1 MNEHKAITLP
11 NFYKPSELMGIFKN
25 FFSHKGINA
34 SVLCLQ
40 GIYFKSDKVYGN
52 AAWDQLRDENTS
64 ESLTVIVPI
73 SLRNDLQ
80 NGNLISVYGTL
91 DRRVQNNGSI
101 QFLLNVSRIEKVK
114 DIAISEDEV
123 KRAECRRKKGELG
136 YKNVDG
142 ILENKLFAN
151 QRPKVALIY
160 ADTSITN
167 SDFEKGLAAAKSNID
182 FVESRISFANS
193 KALCTLLKTLD
204 NQDYDLI
211 AIIRGGG
218 SGMEKLDDIA
228 VVETLT
234 NLKIGWIYGVGHEK
248 ENLFIRNIADKV
260 IPIPFALGTYFRDTV
275 ESVIQKRN
283 NSRAVLVQEV
293 KKQYEKQIEDS
304 NKKNQELTK
313 QLESLQKQNKEQS
326 EASQKQI
333 AALTK
338 AHEESQKQMKNQAEQ
353 FQKATEEA
361 QKQMKIQAEA
371 SQKQIAALTKAHD
384 EVQKQMKNQAE
395 QFQKTTEEAQKQ
407 AKSQSEAAEK
417 VNKELQ
423 ERLEK
428 QGKVLADMTE
438 QQKKQQ
444 GDFNKNLSQMQE
456 TNKGLQASVTKMTNE
471 LMTAREKISELENQK
486 PSTTGYIVAI
496 VILVILA
503 LIGFMK

>member
-1 MNEHKAITLP
+1 MQDNKAIVPP

-25 FFSHKGINA
+25 FFSHKEINA

-64 ESLTVIVPI
+64 ESLTVIVPV

-101 QFLLNVSRIEKVK
+101 QFLLNVSRIDKVK
-114 DIAISEDEV
+114 DIAVSEDEV
-123 KRAECRRKKGELG
+123 KRAECRRRKGELG
-136 YKNVDG
+136 YKNVDS
-142 ILENKLFAN
+142 ILENKLFVN

-167 SDFEKGLAAAKSNID
+167 SDFEKGLAAAKSSID

-193 KALCTLLKTLD
+193 QALCTLLKSLD
-204 NQDYDLI
+204 SQDYDLI

-218 SGMEKLDDIA
+218 SGIEKLDDIA

-234 NLKIGWIYGVGHEK
+234 NLTTAWIYGVGHEK

-275 ESVIQKRN
+275 ENVIQKRN

-313 QLESLQKQNKEQS
+313 QLESLQKQNKEQA
-326 EASQKQI
+326 ETSQKQI

-338 AHEESQKQMKNQAEQ
+338 AHEESQKQMKNQAKQ
-353 FQKATEEA
+353 FQKA
-361 QKQMKIQAEA
+361 
-371 SQKQIAALTKAHD
+371 
-384 EVQKQMKNQAE
+384 
-395 QFQKTTEEAQKQ
+395 TEEAQKQ

-444 GDFNKNLSQMQE
+444 GDFNKSLSQMQE

-471 LMTAREKISELENQK
+471 LMTARQKISELESQK

-496 VILVILA
+496 VILVILV

>member
-1 MNEHKAITLP
+1 MQDNKAIVPP

-25 FFSHKGINA
+25 FFSHKEINA

-64 ESLTVIVPI
+64 ESLTVIVPV

-101 QFLLNVSRIEKVK
+101 QFLLNVSRIDKVK
-114 DIAISEDEV
+114 DIAVSEDEV
-123 KRAECRRKKGELG
+123 KRAECRRRKGELG
-136 YKNVDG
+136 YKNVDS
-142 ILENKLFAN
+142 ILENKLFVN

-167 SDFEKGLAAAKSNID
+167 SDFEKGLAAAKSSID

-193 KALCTLLKTLD
+193 QALCTLLKSLD
-204 NQDYDLI
+204 SQDYDLI

-218 SGMEKLDDIA
+218 SGIEKLDDIA

-234 NLKIGWIYGVGHEK
+234 NLTTAWIYGVGHEK

-275 ESVIQKRN
+275 ENVIQKRN

-313 QLESLQKQNKEQS
+313 QLESLQKQNKEQA
-326 EASQKQI
+326 ETSQKQT
-333 AALTK
+333 AALTQ

-353 FQKATEEA
+353 FQKA
-361 QKQMKIQAEA
+361 
-371 SQKQIAALTKAHD
+371 
-384 EVQKQMKNQAE
+384 
-395 QFQKTTEEAQKQ
+395 TEEAQKQ

-444 GDFNKNLSQMQE
+444 GDFNKSLSQMQE

-471 LMTAREKISELENQK
+471 LMTARQKISELESQK

-496 VILVILA
+496 VILVILV

>member
-1 MNEHKAITLP
+1 MQDNKAIVPP

-25 FFSHKGINA
+25 FFSHKEINA

-64 ESLTVIVPI
+64 ESLTVIVPV

-101 QFLLNVSRIEKVK
+101 QFLLNVSRIDKVK
-114 DIAISEDEV
+114 DIAVSEDEV
-123 KRAECRRKKGELG
+123 KRAECRRRKGELG
-136 YKNVDG
+136 YKNVDS
-142 ILENKLFAN
+142 ILENKLFVN

-167 SDFEKGLAAAKSNID
+167 SDFEKGLAAAKSSID

-193 KALCTLLKTLD
+193 QALCTLLKSLD
-204 NQDYDLI
+204 SQDYDLI

-218 SGMEKLDDIA
+218 SGIEKLDDIA

-234 NLKIGWIYGVGHEK
+234 NLTTAWIYGVGHEK

-275 ESVIQKRN
+275 ENVIQKRN

-313 QLESLQKQNKEQS
+313 QLESLQKQNKEQA
-326 EASQKQI
+326 ETAQKQI

-353 FQKATEEA
+353 FQKA
-361 QKQMKIQAEA
+361 
-371 SQKQIAALTKAHD
+371 
-384 EVQKQMKNQAE
+384 
-395 QFQKTTEEAQKQ
+395 TEEAQKQ

-444 GDFNKNLSQMQE
+444 GDFNKSLSQMQE

-471 LMTAREKISELENQK
+471 LMTARQKISELESQK

-496 VILVILA
+496 VILVILV

>member
-1 MNEHKAITLP
+1 MQDNKAIVPP

-25 FFSHKGINA
+25 FFSHKEINA

-64 ESLTVIVPI
+64 ESLTVIVPV

-101 QFLLNVSRIEKVK
+101 QFLLNVSRIDKVK
-114 DIAISEDEV
+114 DIAVSEDEV
-123 KRAECRRKKGELG
+123 KRAECRRRKGELG
-136 YKNVDG
+136 YKNVDS
-142 ILENKLFAN
+142 ILENKLFVN

-167 SDFEKGLAAAKSNID
+167 SDFEKGLAAAKSSID

-193 KALCTLLKTLD
+193 QALCTLLKSLD
-204 NQDYDLI
+204 SQDYDLI

-218 SGMEKLDDIA
+218 SGIEKLDDIA

-234 NLKIGWIYGVGHEK
+234 NLTTAWIYGVGHEK

-260 IPIPFALGTYFRDTV
+260 IPILFALGTYFRDTV
-275 ESVIQKRN
+275 ENVIQKRN

-313 QLESLQKQNKEQS
+313 QLESLQKQNKEQA
-326 EASQKQI
+326 ETSQKQI

-353 FQKATEEA
+353 FQKA
-361 QKQMKIQAEA
+361 
-371 SQKQIAALTKAHD
+371 
-384 EVQKQMKNQAE
+384 
-395 QFQKTTEEAQKQ
+395 TEEAQKQ

-444 GDFNKNLSQMQE
+444 GDFNKSLSQMQE

-471 LMTAREKISELENQK
+471 LMTARQKISELESQK

-496 VILVILA
+496 VILVILV

>member
-1 MNEHKAITLP
+1 MPLYCVCKESISSQTR
-11 NFYKPSELMGIFKN
+11 F
-25 FFSHKGINA
+25 
-34 SVLCLQ
+34 
-40 GIYFKSDKVYGN
+40 YGN

-64 ESLTVIVPI
+64 ESLTVIVPV

-101 QFLLNVSRIEKVK
+101 QFLLNVSRIDKVK
-114 DIAISEDEV
+114 DIAVSEDEV
-123 KRAECRRKKGELG
+123 KRAECRRRKGELG
-136 YKNVDG
+136 YKNVDS
-142 ILENKLFAN
+142 ILENKLFVN

-167 SDFEKGLAAAKSNID
+167 SDFEKGLAAAKSSID

-193 KALCTLLKTLD
+193 QALCTLLKSLD
-204 NQDYDLI
+204 SQDYDLI

-218 SGMEKLDDIA
+218 SGIEKLDDIA

-234 NLKIGWIYGVGHEK
+234 NLTTAWIYGVGHEK

-275 ESVIQKRN
+275 ENVIQKRN

-313 QLESLQKQNKEQS
+313 QLESLQKQNKEQA
-326 EASQKQI
+326 ETSQKQI

-353 FQKATEEA
+353 FQKA
-361 QKQMKIQAEA
+361 
-371 SQKQIAALTKAHD
+371 
-384 EVQKQMKNQAE
+384 
-395 QFQKTTEEAQKQ
+395 TEEAQKQ

-444 GDFNKNLSQMQE
+444 GDFNKSLSQMQE

-471 LMTAREKISELENQK
+471 LMTARQKISELESQK

-496 VILVILA
+496 VILVILV

>member
-1 MNEHKAITLP
+1 MQDNKAIVPP

-25 FFSHKGINA
+25 FFSHKEINA

-64 ESLTVIVPI
+64 ESLTVIVPV

-101 QFLLNVSRIEKVK
+101 QFLLNVSRIDKVK
-114 DIAISEDEV
+114 DIAVSEDEV
-123 KRAECRRKKGELG
+123 KRAECRRRKGELG
-136 YKNVDG
+136 YKNVDS
-142 ILENKLFAN
+142 ILENKLFVN

-167 SDFEKGLAAAKSNID
+167 SDFEKGLAAAKSSID

-193 KALCTLLKTLD
+193 QALCTLLKSLD
-204 NQDYDLI
+204 SQDYDLI

-218 SGMEKLDDIA
+218 SGIEKLDDIA

-234 NLKIGWIYGVGHEK
+234 NLTTAWIYGVGHEK

-275 ESVIQKRN
+275 ENVIQKRN

-313 QLESLQKQNKEQS
+313 QLESLQKQNKEQA
-326 EASQKQI
+326 ETSQKQI

-353 FQKATEEA
+353 FQKA
-361 QKQMKIQAEA
+361 I
-371 SQKQIAALTKAHD
+371 
-384 EVQKQMKNQAE
+384 
-395 QFQKTTEEAQKQ
+395 EEAQKQ

-444 GDFNKNLSQMQE
+444 GDFNKSLSQMQE

-471 LMTAREKISELENQK
+471 LMTARQKISELESQK

-496 VILVILA
+496 VILVILV

>member
-1 MNEHKAITLP
+1 MQDNKAIVPP

-25 FFSHKGINA
+25 FFSHKEINA

-64 ESLTVIVPI
+64 ESLTVIVPV

-91 DRRVQNNGSI
+91 DRRAQNNGSI
-101 QFLLNVSRIEKVK
+101 QFLLNVSRIDKVK
-114 DIAISEDEV
+114 DIAVSEDDV
-123 KRAECRRKKGELG
+123 KRAECRRRKGELG
-136 YKNVDG
+136 YKNVDS
-142 ILENKLFAN
+142 ILENKLFVN

-167 SDFEKGLAAAKSNID
+167 SDFEKGLAAAKSSID
-182 FVESRISFANS
+182 FVESRINFANS
-193 KALCTLLKTLD
+193 KALCTLLKSLD
-204 NQDYDLI
+204 SQDYDLI

-218 SGMEKLDDIA
+218 SGIEKLDDIA

-234 NLKIGWIYGVGHEK
+234 NLTTAWIYGVGHEK

-275 ESVIQKRN
+275 ENVIQKRN

-313 QLESLQKQNKEQS
+313 QLESLQKQNKEQA
-326 EASQKQI
+326 ETSQKQI

-361 QKQMKIQAEA
+361 QKQ
-371 SQKQIAALTKAHD
+371 
-384 EVQKQMKNQAE
+384 
-395 QFQKTTEEAQKQ
+395 

-417 VNKELQ
+417 LNKELQ

-444 GDFNKNLSQMQE
+444 GDFNKSLSQMQE

-471 LMTAREKISELENQK
+471 LMSARQKISELESQK

-496 VILVILA
+496 VILVILV

>member
-1 MNEHKAITLP
+1 MQDNKAIVP
-11 NFYKPSELMGIFKN
+11 QNFYKPSELMGIFKN
-25 FFSHKGINA
+25 FFSHKEINA

-64 ESLTVIVPI
+64 ESLTVIVPV

-101 QFLLNVSRIEKVK
+101 QFLLNVSRIDKVK
-114 DIAISEDEV
+114 DIAVSEDEV
-123 KRAECRRKKGELG
+123 KRAECRRRKGELG
-136 YKNVDG
+136 YKNVDS
-142 ILENKLFAN
+142 ILENKLFVN

-167 SDFEKGLAAAKSNID
+167 SDFEKGLAAAKSSID

-193 KALCTLLKTLD
+193 QALCTLLKSLD
-204 NQDYDLI
+204 SQDYDLI

-218 SGMEKLDDIA
+218 SGIEKLDDIA

-234 NLKIGWIYGVGHEK
+234 NLTTAWIYGVGHEK

-275 ESVIQKRN
+275 ENVIQKRN

-313 QLESLQKQNKEQS
+313 QLESLQKQNKEQA
-326 EASQKQI
+326 ETSQKQI

-353 FQKATEEA
+353 FQKA
-361 QKQMKIQAEA
+361 
-371 SQKQIAALTKAHD
+371 
-384 EVQKQMKNQAE
+384 
-395 QFQKTTEEAQKQ
+395 TEEAQKQ

-444 GDFNKNLSQMQE
+444 GDFNKSLSQMQE

-471 LMTAREKISELENQK
+471 LMTARQKISELESQK

-496 VILVILA
+496 VILVILV

>member
-1 MNEHKAITLP
+1 MTYRMETL
-11 NFYKPSELMGIFKN
+11 
-25 FFSHKGINA
+25 
-34 SVLCLQ
+34 SVFTVHLTEECRIMVLSNSCL
-40 GIYFKSDKVYGN
+40 
-52 AAWDQLRDENTS
+52 TS
-64 ESLTVIVPI
+64 
-73 SLRNDLQ
+73 
-80 NGNLISVYGTL
+80 
-91 DRRVQNNGSI
+91 
-101 QFLLNVSRIEKVK
+101 SRIDKVK
-114 DIAISEDEV
+114 DIAVSEDEV
-123 KRAECRRKKGELG
+123 KRAECRRRKGELG
-136 YKNVDG
+136 YKNVDS
-142 ILENKLFAN
+142 ILENKLFVN

-167 SDFEKGLAAAKSNID
+167 SDFEKGLAAAKSSID

-193 KALCTLLKTLD
+193 QALCTLLKSLD
-204 NQDYDLI
+204 SQDYDLI

-218 SGMEKLDDIA
+218 SGIEKLDDIA

-234 NLKIGWIYGVGHEK
+234 NLTTAWIYGVGHEK

-275 ESVIQKRN
+275 ENVIQKRN

-313 QLESLQKQNKEQS
+313 QLESLQKQNKEQA
-326 EASQKQI
+326 ETSQKQI

-353 FQKATEEA
+353 FQKA
-361 QKQMKIQAEA
+361 
-371 SQKQIAALTKAHD
+371 
-384 EVQKQMKNQAE
+384 
-395 QFQKTTEEAQKQ
+395 TEEAQKQ

-444 GDFNKNLSQMQE
+444 GDFNKSLSQMQE

-471 LMTAREKISELENQK
+471 LMTARQKISELESQK

-496 VILVILA
+496 VILVILV

>member
-1 MNEHKAITLP
+1 MQDNKAIVPP

-25 FFSHKGINA
+25 FFSHKEINA

-64 ESLTVIVPI
+64 ESLTVIVPV

-101 QFLLNVSRIEKVK
+101 QFLLNVSRIDKVK
-114 DIAISEDEV
+114 DIAVSEDEV
-123 KRAECRRKKGELG
+123 KRAECRRRKGELG
-136 YKNVDG
+136 YKNVDS
-142 ILENKLFAN
+142 ILENKLFVN

-167 SDFEKGLAAAKSNID
+167 SDFEKGLAAAKSSID

-193 KALCTLLKTLD
+193 QALCTLLKSLD
-204 NQDYDLI
+204 SQDYDLI

-218 SGMEKLDDIA
+218 SGIEKLDDIA

-234 NLKIGWIYGVGHEK
+234 NLTTAWIYGVGHEK

-275 ESVIQKRN
+275 ENVIQKRN

-313 QLESLQKQNKEQS
+313 QLESLQKQNKEQA
-326 EASQKQI
+326 ETSQKQI

-353 FQKATEEA
+353 FQKA
-361 QKQMKIQAEA
+361 
-371 SQKQIAALTKAHD
+371 
-384 EVQKQMKNQAE
+384 
-395 QFQKTTEEAQKQ
+395 TEEAQKQ

-444 GDFNKNLSQMQE
+444 GDFNKSLSQMQE

-471 LMTAREKISELENQK
+471 LMTARQK
-486 PSTTGYIVAI
+486 SLNWKAKSHLL
-496 VILVILA
+496 LVIL
-503 LIGFMK
+503 

>member
-1 MNEHKAITLP
+1 MQDNKAIVPP

-25 FFSHKGINA
+25 FFSHKEINA

-64 ESLTVIVPI
+64 ESLTVIVPV

-101 QFLLNVSRIEKVK
+101 QFLLNVSRIDKVK
-114 DIAISEDEV
+114 DIAVSEDEV
-123 KRAECRRKKGELG
+123 KRAECRRRKGELG
-136 YKNVDG
+136 YKNVDS
-142 ILENKLFAN
+142 ILENKLFVN

-167 SDFEKGLAAAKSNID
+167 SDFEKGLAAAKSSID

-193 KALCTLLKTLD
+193 QALCTLLKSLD
-204 NQDYDLI
+204 SQDYDLI

-218 SGMEKLDDIA
+218 SGIEKLDDIA

-234 NLKIGWIYGVGHEK
+234 NLTTAWIYGVGHEK

-275 ESVIQKRN
+275 ENVIQKRN

-304 NKKNQELTK
+304 NKNQELTK
-313 QLESLQKQNKEQS
+313 QLESLQKQNKEQA
-326 EASQKQI
+326 ETSQKQI

-353 FQKATEEA
+353 FQKA
-361 QKQMKIQAEA
+361 
-371 SQKQIAALTKAHD
+371 
-384 EVQKQMKNQAE
+384 
-395 QFQKTTEEAQKQ
+395 TEEAQKQ

-444 GDFNKNLSQMQE
+444 GDFNKSLSQMQE

-471 LMTAREKISELENQK
+471 LMTARQKISELESQK

-496 VILVILA
+496 VILVILV

>member
-1 MNEHKAITLP
+1 MQDNKAIVPP

-25 FFSHKGINA
+25 FFSHKEINA

-64 ESLTVIVPI
+64 ESLTVIVPV

-101 QFLLNVSRIEKVK
+101 QFLLNVSRIDKVK
-114 DIAISEDEV
+114 DIAVSEDEV
-123 KRAECRRKKGELG
+123 KRAECRRRKGELG
-136 YKNVDG
+136 YKNVDS
-142 ILENKLFAN
+142 ILENKLFVN

-167 SDFEKGLAAAKSNID
+167 SDFEKGLAAAKSSID

-193 KALCTLLKTLD
+193 QALCTLLKSLD
-204 NQDYDLI
+204 SQDYDLI

-218 SGMEKLDDIA
+218 SGIEKLDDIA

-234 NLKIGWIYGVGHEK
+234 NLTTAWIYGVGHEK

-275 ESVIQKRN
+275 ENVIQKRN

-313 QLESLQKQNKEQS
+313 QLESLQKQNKEQA
-326 EASQKQI
+326 ETSQKQI

-353 FQKATEEA
+353 FQKA
-361 QKQMKIQAEA
+361 
-371 SQKQIAALTKAHD
+371 
-384 EVQKQMKNQAE
+384 
-395 QFQKTTEEAQKQ
+395 TEEAQKQ

-444 GDFNKNLSQMQE
+444 GDFNKSLSQMQE

-471 LMTAREKISELENQK
+471 LMTARQKISELESQK

-496 VILVILA
+496 VILVIQR
-503 LIGFMK
+503 

>member
-1 MNEHKAITLP
+1 MQDNKAITLP

-25 FFSHKGINA
+25 FFSHKEINA

-40 GIYFKSDKVYGN
+40 GIYFRSDKVYGN

-64 ESLTVIVPI
+64 ESLTVIVPV

-123 KRAECRRKKGELG
+123 KRADCRRRKGELG

-167 SDFEKGLAAAKSNID
+167 SDFEKGLAAAKSSID

-193 KALCTLLKTLD
+193 KALCTLLKSLD

-218 SGMEKLDDIA
+218 SGIEKLDDIA

-234 NLKIGWIYGVGHEK
+234 NLKTGWIYGVGHEK

-313 QLESLQKQNKEQS
+313 QLESLQKQNKEQA
-326 EASQKQI
+326 ETSQKQI

-353 FQKATEEA
+353 FQKLR
-361 QKQMKIQAEA
+361 KR
-371 SQKQIAALTKAHD
+371 H
-384 EVQKQMKNQAE
+384 
-395 QFQKTTEEAQKQ
+395 
-407 AKSQSEAAEK
+407 KSK
-417 VNKELQ
+417 
-423 ERLEK
+423 
-428 QGKVLADMTE
+428 
-438 QQKKQQ
+438 
-444 GDFNKNLSQMQE
+444 
-456 TNKGLQASVTKMTNE
+456 
-471 LMTAREKISELENQK
+471 
-486 PSTTGYIVAI
+486 
-496 VILVILA
+496 
-503 LIGFMK
+503 

>member
-1 MNEHKAITLP
+1 MQDNKAIVPP

-25 FFSHKGINA
+25 FFSHKEINA

-64 ESLTVIVPI
+64 ESLTVIVPV

-101 QFLLNVSRIEKVK
+101 QFLLNVSRIDKVK
-114 DIAISEDEV
+114 DIAVSEDEV
-123 KRAECRRKKGELG
+123 KRAECRRRKGELG
-136 YKNVDG
+136 YKNVDS
-142 ILENKLFAN
+142 ILENKLFVN

-167 SDFEKGLAAAKSNID
+167 SDFEKGLAAAKSSID

-193 KALCTLLKTLD
+193 QALCTLLKSLD
-204 NQDYDLI
+204 SQDYDLI
-211 AIIRGGG
+211 VIIRGGG
-218 SGMEKLDDIA
+218 SGIEKLDDIA

-234 NLKIGWIYGVGHEK
+234 NLTTAWIYGVGHEK

-275 ESVIQKRN
+275 ENVIQKRN

-313 QLESLQKQNKEQS
+313 QLESLQKQNKEQA
-326 EASQKQI
+326 ETSQKQI

-353 FQKATEEA
+353 FQKA
-361 QKQMKIQAEA
+361 
-371 SQKQIAALTKAHD
+371 
-384 EVQKQMKNQAE
+384 
-395 QFQKTTEEAQKQ
+395 TEEAQKQ

-444 GDFNKNLSQMQE
+444 GDFNKSLSQMQE

-471 LMTAREKISELENQK
+471 LMTARQKISELESQK

-496 VILVILA
+496 VILVILV

>member
-1 MNEHKAITLP
+1 MQDNKAIVPP

-25 FFSHKGINA
+25 FFSHKEINA

-64 ESLTVIVPI
+64 ESLTVIVPV

-101 QFLLNVSRIEKVK
+101 QFLLNVSRIDKVK
-114 DIAISEDEV
+114 DIAVSEDEV
-123 KRAECRRKKGELG
+123 KRAECRRRKGELG
-136 YKNVDG
+136 YKNVDS
-142 ILENKLFAN
+142 ILENKLFVN

-167 SDFEKGLAAAKSNID
+167 SDFEKGLAAAKSSID

-193 KALCTLLKTLD
+193 QALCTLLKSLD
-204 NQDYDLI
+204 SQDYDLI

-218 SGMEKLDDIA
+218 SGIEKLDDIA

-234 NLKIGWIYGVGHEK
+234 NLTTAWIYGVGHEK

-275 ESVIQKRN
+275 ENVIQKRN

-313 QLESLQKQNKEQS
+313 QLESLQKQNKEQA
-326 EASQKQI
+326 ETQKQI

-353 FQKATEEA
+353 FQKA
-361 QKQMKIQAEA
+361 
-371 SQKQIAALTKAHD
+371 
-384 EVQKQMKNQAE
+384 
-395 QFQKTTEEAQKQ
+395 TEEAQKQ

-444 GDFNKNLSQMQE
+444 GDFNKSLSQMQE

-471 LMTAREKISELENQK
+471 LMTARQKISELESQK

-496 VILVILA
+496 VILVILV

>member
-1 MNEHKAITLP
+1 MQDNKAIVPP

-25 FFSHKGINA
+25 FFSHKEINA

-64 ESLTVIVPI
+64 ESLTVIVPV

-101 QFLLNVSRIEKVK
+101 QFLLNVSRIDKVK
-114 DIAISEDEV
+114 DIAVSEDEV
-123 KRAECRRKKGELG
+123 KRAECRRRKGELG
-136 YKNVDG
+136 YKNVDS
-142 ILENKLFAN
+142 ILENKLFVN

-167 SDFEKGLAAAKSNID
+167 SDFEKGLAAAKSSID

-193 KALCTLLKTLD
+193 QALCTLLKSLD
-204 NQDYDLI
+204 SQDYDLI

-218 SGMEKLDDIA
+218 SGIEKLDDIA

-234 NLKIGWIYGVGHEK
+234 NLTTAWIYGVGHEK

-275 ESVIQKRN
+275 ENVIQKRN

-293 KKQYEKQIEDS
+293 KKQYEKQTEDS

-313 QLESLQKQNKEQS
+313 QLESLQKQNKEQA
-326 EASQKQI
+326 ETSQKQI

-353 FQKATEEA
+353 FQKA
-361 QKQMKIQAEA
+361 
-371 SQKQIAALTKAHD
+371 
-384 EVQKQMKNQAE
+384 
-395 QFQKTTEEAQKQ
+395 TEEAQKQ

-444 GDFNKNLSQMQE
+444 GDFNKSLSQMQE

-471 LMTAREKISELENQK
+471 LMTARQKISELESQK

-496 VILVILA
+496 VILVILV

>member
-1 MNEHKAITLP
+1 MKDNKAITLP
-11 NFYKPSELMGIFKN
+11 DFYKPSELMGIFKN
-25 FFSHKGINA
+25 FFSHKEINA

-64 ESLTVIVPI
+64 ESLTVIVPV

-123 KRAECRRKKGELG
+123 KRAECRRRKGELG

-167 SDFEKGLAAAKSNID
+167 SDFEKGLAAAKSRID
-182 FVESRISFANS
+182 FLESRISFANS
-193 KALCTLLKTLD
+193 KALCTLLKSLD

-218 SGMEKLDDIA
+218 NGIEKLDDIS

-234 NLKIGWIYGVGHEK
+234 NLKTGWIYGVGHEK
-248 ENLFIRNIADKV
+248 EKLFIRNIADKV

-313 QLESLQKQNKEQS
+313 QLESLQKQNKEQA
-326 EASQKQI
+326 ETSQKQI

-353 FQKATEEA
+353 FQKA
-361 QKQMKIQAEA
+361 
-371 SQKQIAALTKAHD
+371 
-384 EVQKQMKNQAE
+384 
-395 QFQKTTEEAQKQ
+395 TEEAQKQ

-444 GDFNKNLSQMQE
+444 GDFNKSLSQMQE
-456 TNKGLQASVTKMTNE
+456 TNKGLQSSVTKMTNE
-471 LMTAREKISELENQK
+471 LMNAREKISELESQK